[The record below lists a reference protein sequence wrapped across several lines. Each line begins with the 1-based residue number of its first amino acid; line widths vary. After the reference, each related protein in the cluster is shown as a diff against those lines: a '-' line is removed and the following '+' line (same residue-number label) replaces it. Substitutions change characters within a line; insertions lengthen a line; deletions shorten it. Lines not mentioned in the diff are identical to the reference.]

1 MTGKRMA
8 KMDARVKGTAGSNAW
23 PHLRWALVLTLALG
37 LPAGVATAQ
46 EREDAVE
53 TVQNVQLVFH
63 LVEADGFTGD
73 DPEISDVVSELRRL
87 FNFQGYRLLS
97 TSILNVG
104 LAQAASFT
112 VEGTGSQ
119 RIIADDSEEPLAI
132 HVEVSARR
140 ATRLVRAKV
149 TLSGAGSGTSTL
161 REQQGGVFR
170 MEVLGPLL
178 EASVTIRDGQR
189 VVLGSARR
197 SAEDPVLILI
207 VTPSLDP

>member
-1 MTGKRMA
+1 MIGKVN
-8 KMDARVKGTAGSNAW
+8 ARVRQNIRG
-23 PHLRWALVLTLALG
+23 ALIASLACG
-37 LPAGVATAQ
+37 LLPGIASAQ

-97 TSILNVG
+97 TSVLNVG
-104 LAQAASFT
+104 LAWTSNTT
-112 VEGTGSQ
+112 VGGSGSQ
-119 RIIADDSEEPLAI
+119 RIVANDAETPLAI

-140 ATRLVRAKV
+140 YTRNVRAKV
-149 TLSGAGSGTSTL
+149 TLTGGGSGASTL

-170 MEVLGPLL
+170 MQVLEPLL
-178 EASVTIRDGQR
+178 DASVTIHDGQR

-197 SAEDPVLILI
+197 TAEDPVLILI
-207 VTPSLDP
+207 VTPSLDPV